1 MGKISHTYRRT
12 RMREIDYNQLKTN
25 YNEIIN
31 ILEYDSMRSA
41 GKAKMNSSAL
51 MNLYALRDRATKNI
65 SNTPTPTK
73 EVK

>member
-1 MGKISHTYRRT
+1 
-12 RMREIDYNQLKTN
+12 MREIDYNQLKTN

>member
-1 MGKISHTYRRT
+1 
-12 RMREIDYNQLKTN
+12 MREIDYNQLKNN

-51 MNLYALRDRATKNI
+51 MNLYALRDRATKN
-65 SNTPTPTK
+65 SSDTATPIK